1 MKKVK
6 IIFAALC
13 CVLFAG
19 KAFATTT
26 SNDVKEYSL
35 KNGIPVYYIENNENS
50 IDDVS
55 IVVKGGRT
63 WLKPEQS
70 GLEKALFLMMSK
82 GSGKYNYYK
91 RLQISYE
98 KTAGIFCSNMNNAS
112 AISLQCANYY
122 LKELLPVLTDGF
134 MNPTYPKQVYEMMMK
149 DFSQDIQSTYNDPWS
164 LMKRTV
170 SDNLY
175 KGHPYETSTSPTPD
189 SLKNITIAEMKK
201 LHKTVLDSR
210 RICVIAITKMD
221 PEELVEQLNSTLGT
235 IKALNTPLPDVKVND
250 VVISGNPVILT
261 NQAAAGTGYAAYA
274 FQSPANT
281 HEDYF
286 AANLAASIYS
296 TTMYNIVRSKYGVC
310 YSTGSYTNGSAA
322 AYGLEYFY
330 MVSNLNDFQK
340 AAEEARNIM
349 ASGKYVSKLNADGSY
364 EFTPISEVLPG
375 TKNSLI
381 NSIYSSATNTGGRAA
396 MICTALIDYNDLN
409 AYTSMIDK
417 IHAVTTDDILRV
429 FKKYWVD
436 QPGRWFAVV
445 GPESEKFEFN

>member
-1 MKKVK
+1 MKKLK
-6 IIFAALC
+6 ILFTALC

-19 KAFATTT
+19 NAFATP
-26 SNDVKEYSL
+26 SSKDIKEYSL

-70 GLEKALFLMMSK
+70 GLEKALFLMMSR

-91 RLQISYE
+91 RMQISYE
-98 KTAGIFCSNMNNAS
+98 KTSGIFCTDMNNAS
-112 AISLQCANYY
+112 VISLQCANYY

-134 MNPTYPKQVYEMMMK
+134 MNPVYPKQVYDIMMK
-149 DFSQDIQSTYNDPWS
+149 EFSQEIQSTYNDPWS
-164 LMKRTV
+164 LLERTV
-170 SDNLY
+170 SDNIY
-175 KGHPYETSTSPTPD
+175 KGHPYETSTGPTPD
-189 SLKNITIAEMKK
+189 SLKNITISEMKK

-210 RICVIAITKMD
+210 RICVIAITKMN
-221 PEELVEQLNSTLGT
+221 PEELVEQLNSSLGT
-235 IKALNTPLPDVKVND
+235 IKALNSPLPEVEVKD
-250 VVISGNPVILT
+250 VVISGEPVILT

-349 ASGKYVSKLNADGSY
+349 ASGKYVSKLNDDGSY
-364 EFTPISEVLPG
+364 EFAPVSEVLPG
-375 TKNSLI
+375 TKNTLI

-396 MICTALIDYNDLN
+396 MVCSALIDYNDMD
-409 AYTSMIDK
+409 AYTSMVDK
-417 IHAVTTDDILRV
+417 IHAVTEDDVLRV
-429 FKKYWVD
+429 FNKYWIE
-436 QPGRWFAVV
+436 QPVRWFAVV
-445 GPESEKFEFN
+445 GPESEGIELK